1 MENQSI
7 SAKKNTTSHK
17 AKVTQGRSKPASKKA
32 DAQEKRK
39 AVLDLPDLSI
49 RSDFEKNDEFYSWET
64 DGLIY
69 EAMLSDPTCPKAFRE
84 AFTNIF
90 LDHLFT
96 QCEPTHPCHI
106 SAFFL
111 LVVTSLQESIPADAV
126 TAVNILR
133 TLRETLAPEL
143 TEKILA
149 ALNGDGLE
157 V

>member
-1 MENQSI
+1 MST
-7 SAKKNTTSHK
+7 KKNTTGRK
-17 AKVTQGRSKPASKKA
+17 AKVTQGRSKSAFKKGGA
-32 DAQEKRK
+32 PEKK
-39 AVLDLPDLSI
+39 KGVLDFPDLSI
-49 RSDFEKNDEFYSWET
+49 GSDFEKGAVFYEWET

-69 EAMLSDPTCPKAFRE
+69 EAMLSSPECPQAFRE

-96 QCEPTHPCHI
+96 RCEPAHPCYI

-111 LVVTSLQESIPADAV
+111 LCVTSLQESIPADAV

-149 ALNGDGLE
+149 SMEYPKLDTE
-157 V
+157 

>member
-1 MENQSI
+1 
-7 SAKKNTTSHK
+7 
-17 AKVTQGRSKPASKKA
+17 
-32 DAQEKRK
+32 
-39 AVLDLPDLSI
+39 
-49 RSDFEKNDEFYSWET
+49 
-64 DGLIY
+64 
-69 EAMLSDPTCPKAFRE
+69 MLSDPTCPVAFRE

-90 LDHLFT
+90 LDHLYT
-96 QCEPTHPCHI
+96 KVEPAHPCYI

-111 LVVTSLQESIPADAV
+111 LVVTSLQESIPADAAA
-126 TAVNILR
+126 AVDILR